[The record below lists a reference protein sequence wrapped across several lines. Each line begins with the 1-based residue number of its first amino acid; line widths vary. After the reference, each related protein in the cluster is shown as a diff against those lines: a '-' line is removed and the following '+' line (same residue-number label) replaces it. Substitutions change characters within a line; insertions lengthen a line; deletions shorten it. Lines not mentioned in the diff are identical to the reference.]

1 MQKLKIYLPIFIGLS
16 IVFGI
21 WLGTQFNFPK
31 QSFALQ
37 NEEVKEQKLR
47 QIIDFIDYEYVD
59 DVNTDS
65 LLDITITELL
75 HKLDPHSS
83 YISVNDVQSSSES
96 LQGSFEGIGIE
107 FTTVRDSLTVL
118 RVIANGPSDKAG
130 LKAGDRILAVDKDT
144 IAGIPMMN
152 SQYIK
157 LLKGPAGSNVD
168 VDVYR
173 ATNHSTNEFTIKRG
187 TIALPS
193 VDLAFMLNDSVAMIK
208 VNRFA
213 EPTTDE
219 FDEAL
224 EDVIAKGATKLILD
238 LRDNPGGLLY
248 AANKMADQFLQKNEL
263 IVYTMNRQN
272 LRDDSKATK
281 KGRFQ
286 NGDLVVLINENSASA
301 SEIVAGALQDND
313 RATIVGRR
321 SYGKG
326 LVQEEIELK
335 DGSRIRL
342 TTSRY
347 YTPTGRSIQ
356 RPYNSDYSAYRS
368 ESMERYHN
376 GELFNADSI
385 KVDTVQEFKTPKGKL
400 VYGGGGI
407 VPDVFVPVDTGNYT
421 LYKYFSFGAL
431 DNYCFTYIDNHRSE
445 FSDLNIDEFILT
457 FSINDEIFDSFV
469 EQRNLAP
476 GSTLQL
482 ENEKESLKLKMKAFF
497 ARNLFGASAYF
508 RTLAKEDP
516 MVIKS
521 IEVFK

>member
-1 MQKLKIYLPIFIGLS
+1 MQRFKIYLPILIGFS
-16 IVFGI
+16 VVFGI

-37 NEEVKEQKLR
+37 NEEIKEQKLR

-83 YISVNDVQSSSES
+83 YISVSDVQSSSES

-107 FTTVRDSLTVL
+107 FTTVKDSLTVL

-130 LKAGDRILAVDKDT
+130 LEAGDRILAVNEDT
-144 IAGIPMMN
+144 IAGVLMMN

-168 VDVYR
+168 VNIYR
-173 ATNHSTNEFTIKRG
+173 PTKRSKEQVTIKRG

-213 EPTTDE
+213 EPTADE
-219 FDEAL
+219 FDETL
-224 EDVIAKGATKLILD
+224 KTVIDKGATKLILD

-248 AANKMADQFLQKNEL
+248 AANKIADQFLQKDEL
-263 IVYTMNRQN
+263 IVYTMNRQDV
-272 LRDDSKATK
+272 RDDSKATK
-281 KGRFQ
+281 EGRFLK
-286 NGDLVVLINENSASA
+286 GDLIVLINENSASA

-313 RATIVGRR
+313 RATIIGRR

-356 RPYNSDYSAYRS
+356 RPYDSDYSAYRR

-376 GELFNADSI
+376 GELFNVDSI
-385 KVDTVQEFKTPKGKL
+385 KIDTVQKFKTPKGKL

-407 VPDVFVPVDTGNYT
+407 VPDVFVPVDTGNYA

-431 DNYCFTYIDNHRSE
+431 DNYCFTYIDNNRNQFTDMDVDE
-445 FSDLNIDEFILT
+445 FLLSFEIDE
-457 FSINDEIFDSFV
+457 EIFNAFIA
-469 EQRNLAP
+469 ERNLSA
-476 GSTLQL
+476 SAKNNL
-482 ENEKESLKLKMKAFF
+482 EIERESLKLKMKAFF
-497 ARNLFGASAYF
+497 ARNLFGTPAYF

-516 MVIKS
+516 MVIES
-521 IEVFK
+521 LEVLE

>member
-1 MQKLKIYLPIFIGLS
+1 MQKIKIYLPILIGIS

-83 YISVNDVQSSSES
+83 YISVSDVQSSSES
-96 LQGSFEGIGIE
+96 LHGSFEGIGIE

-130 LKAGDRILAVDKDT
+130 LKAGDRILTVNKDT

-168 VDVYR
+168 VGIYR
-173 ATNHSTNEFTIKRG
+173 PTKQSSNQVTIKRG

-224 EDVIAKGATKLILD
+224 ESVIEKGATKLILD

-248 AANKMADQFLQKNEL
+248 AANKMADQFLRKDEL

-272 LRDDSKATK
+272 ERDDSKASK
-281 KGRFQ
+281 KGRFLS
-286 NGDLVVLINENSASA
+286 GKLIVLINENSASA

-313 RATIVGRR
+313 RATILGRR

-356 RPYNSDYSAYRS
+356 RPYDSDYSAYRS
-368 ESMERYHN
+368 ESLERYHN
-376 GELFNADSI
+376 GELFSADSI
-385 KVDTVQEFKTPKGKL
+385 KVDTVREFKTPKGKL

-407 VPDVFVPVDTGNYT
+407 VPDVFVPVDTGNYA
-421 LYKYFSFGAL
+421 LYKYFSFAAL

-445 FSDLNIDEFILT
+445 FEDLALDEFLFSFEIEEDVFNT
-457 FSINDEIFDSFV
+457 FIAE
-469 EQRNLAP
+469 RNLSENAK
-476 GSTLQL
+476 LNL
-482 ENEKESLKLKMKAFF
+482 ENEKESLMLKMKAFF

-508 RTLAKEDP
+508 RTLSKEDP

-521 IEVFK
+521 LEVLK

>member
-1 MQKLKIYLPIFIGLS
+1 MQKIKIYLPIIIGISVVL
-16 IVFGI
+16 GI
-21 WLGTQFNFPK
+21 WLGTKLNFPK
-31 QSFALQ
+31 RSFALQ
-37 NEEVKEQKLR
+37 SEEVKEQKLR

-83 YISVNDVQSSSES
+83 YISVSDVQGSSES
-96 LQGSFEGIGIE
+96 LHGSFEGIGIE

-118 RVIANGPSDKAG
+118 RVIAGGPSDKAG
-130 LKAGDRILAVDKDT
+130 LKAGDRILAVNEDT

-157 LLKGPAGSNVD
+157 LLKGPAGSKVNVGI
-168 VDVYR
+168 YSPTEQE
-173 ATNHSTNEFTIKRG
+173 TNQVTIKRG

-193 VDLAFMLNDSVAMIK
+193 VDLAFMLNEEVAMIK

-219 FDEAL
+219 FDKAL
-224 EDVIAKGATKLILD
+224 ESVIEKGAKKVILD

-248 AANKMADQFLQKNEL
+248 SANKMADQFLSKDEL
-263 IVYTMNRQN
+263 IVYTRNRQN
-272 LRDDSKATK
+272 ERDDSKATK
-281 KGRFQ
+281 NGRFLK
-286 NGDLVVLINENSASA
+286 GDLVVLINENSASA

-313 RATIVGRR
+313 RATIIGRR

-356 RPYNSDYSAYRS
+356 RPYNSDYNAYRS
-368 ESMERYHN
+368 ESLERYHN

-407 VPDVFVPVDTGNYT
+407 VPDVFVPVDTGNYS
-421 LYKYFSFGAL
+421 LYKYFSFNAL
-431 DNYCFTYIDNHRSE
+431 DNYCFTYIDNHRSTFATME
-445 FSDLNIDEFILT
+445 VDEFISNFEIDEVIFAT
-457 FSINDEIFDSFV
+457 FIKERTLSASA
-469 EQRNLAP
+469 LA
-476 GSTLQL
+476 SL
-482 ENEKESLKLKMKAFF
+482 ETENESLKLKMKAFF

-508 RTLAKEDP
+508 RTLSKEDP

-521 IEVFK
+521 LEVLN

>member
-1 MQKLKIYLPIFIGLS
+1 MQKIKIYLPILIGLS

-65 LLDITITELL
+65 LLDITISELL

-96 LQGSFEGIGIE
+96 LHGSFEGIGIE

-130 LKAGDRILAVDKDT
+130 LKAGDRILAVNMDT

-168 VDVYR
+168 VGIYR
-173 ATNHSTNEFTIKRG
+173 PTQQSTSKFTIKRG

-193 VDLAFMLNDSVAMIK
+193 VDMAFMLNDSVAMIK

-224 EDVIAKGATKLILD
+224 ASVIEKGATKVILD

-248 AANKMADQFLQKNEL
+248 AANKMADQFLRKGQL
-263 IVYTMNRQN
+263 IVYTMNRQDE
-272 LRDDSKATK
+272 RDDSKASK
-281 KGRFQ
+281 DGRFLS
-286 NGDLVVLINENSASA
+286 GDLVVLINENSASA

-385 KVDTVQEFKTPKGKL
+385 KVDTVREFKTLKGKL

-407 VPDVFVPVDTGNYT
+407 VPDEFVPIDTGNYA

-431 DNYCFTYIDNHRSE
+431 DNYCFTYIDNHRNE
-445 FSDLNIDEFILT
+445 FSDLNMDEFISS
-457 FSINDEIFDSFV
+457 FKIDDAIFNAFI
-469 EQRNLAP
+469 EERNLSQAAK
-476 GSTLQL
+476 LNL

-508 RTLAKEDP
+508 QTLANEDP

-521 IEVFK
+521 LEVLK